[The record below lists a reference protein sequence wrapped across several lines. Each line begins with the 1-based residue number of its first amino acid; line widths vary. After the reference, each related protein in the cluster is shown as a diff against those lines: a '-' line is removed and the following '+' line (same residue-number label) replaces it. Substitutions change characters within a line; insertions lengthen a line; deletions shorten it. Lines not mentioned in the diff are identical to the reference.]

1 MLQKATDAT
10 QTGALQNQI
19 KDKLLMSQKDK
30 AKELEESTKVEA
42 QKLLDVLSNTADLAK
57 LREEHKFTLEHLKKE
72 KNITVQDCVKLQ
84 KHAKI
89 LYESGRY
96 KDAEKILFSLKEIL
110 TNESQTSSELM
121 LQVYWGLLAC
131 EILNGKGRDVVEN
144 TTVKK
149 MRDLI
154 EKRFNEGAINDQQY
168 TQYMSWL
175 LHWLLV
181 YCYTQKESTNTCLFA
196 TLLSDTSTHGGAF
209 LAVVQMRA

>member
-1 MLQKATDAT
+1 L
-10 QTGALQNQI
+10 I
-19 KDKLLMSQKDK
+19 
-30 AKELEESTKVEA
+30 
-42 QKLLDVLSNTADLAK
+42 
-57 LREEHKFTLEHLKKE
+57 
-72 KNITVQDCVKLQ
+72 I
-84 KHAKI
+84 
-89 LYESGRY
+89 
-96 KDAEKILFSLKEIL
+96 DAEKILFSLKEVL

-154 EKRFNEGAINDQQY
+154 EKRFTEGGINDQQY

-181 YCYTQKESTNTCLFA
+181 YCFTQKESTNTCLFA
-196 TLLSDTSTHGGAF
+196 TLLSDTATHGSTF
-209 LAVVQMRA
+209 LAVVQMRTQFLLRYMVASFILARGQQNQKYQINRDALERIALPISLDFLQSGSSDVFAQFLQSIYEDFDLDRAAELAN

>member
-1 MLQKATDAT
+1 M
-10 QTGALQNQI
+10 I
-19 KDKLLMSQKDK
+19 
-30 AKELEESTKVEA
+30 
-42 QKLLDVLSNTADLAK
+42 
-57 LREEHKFTLEHLKKE
+57 
-72 KNITVQDCVKLQ
+72 I
-84 KHAKI
+84 
-89 LYESGRY
+89 
-96 KDAEKILFSLKEIL
+96 DAEKILFSLKEVL

-154 EKRFNEGAINDQQY
+154 EKRFTEGGINDQQY

-181 YCYTQKESTNTCLFA
+181 YCFTQKESTNTCLFA
-196 TLLSDTSTHGGAF
+196 TLLSDTATHGSTF
-209 LAVVQMRA
+209 LAVVQMRTQFLLRYMVASFILARGQQNQKYQINRDALERIALPISLDFLQSGSSDVFAQFLQSIYEDFDLDRAAELAN